1 MVACESVCVCNW
13 ELGVKL
19 STLPSSAYYCKVFFI
34 SAVGEGDLE
43 RFLAGS
49 LVMSQ
54 APLRVRASGMKLAPT
69 LRNFLSISLDMS
81 ATHDFVCKK
90 FAELQCL
97 FLQPD
102 RQKKTEAWNQPLLHS
117 VLGEFLQ

>member
-1 MVACESVCVCNW
+1 M
-13 ELGVKL
+13 
-19 STLPSSAYYCKVFFI
+19 
-34 SAVGEGDLE
+34 E

-54 APLRVRASGMKLAPT
+54 APLRVRANGMKLAPT

-81 ATHDFVCKK
+81 ATHDFCVQKM
-90 FAELQCL
+90 QCL

-102 RQKKTEAWNQPLLHS
+102 RQKKTEAWNQTPFALSFGRISS
-117 VLGEFLQ
+117 VALNTA

>member
-1 MVACESVCVCNW
+1 LQS
-13 ELGVKL
+13 
-19 STLPSSAYYCKVFFI
+19 FFI

-69 LRNFLSISLDMS
+69 LRNFMSISLDMS
-81 ATHDFVCKK
+81 ATNDFVCKK

-102 RQKKTEAWNQPLLHS
+102 RQKKTEAWNQPLFALSFGRISS
-117 VLGEFLQ
+117 VALNTA